1 MGPTVRLIRL
11 ESIWTAFQWFT
22 LFHCCHG
29 AMEIWI
35 LLCFCKRESLNHCA
49 RCTVAMIGMLIVS
62 FPSAY
67 KIQQS
72 AGRTSCLLLLVHFVG
87 GRGDR
92 KNRAAFLCCSHN
104 QLFPIS
110 GWDLF
115 GAWRDLLITSSV
127 HGQSNGSTPGM
138 KFKLVSRNWHTL
150 LSMFETRRWGP
161 WGSATD
167 SWRSVV
173 LM

>member
-1 MGPTVRLIRL
+1 
-11 ESIWTAFQWFT
+11 
-22 LFHCCHG
+22 
-29 AMEIWI
+29 
-35 LLCFCKRESLNHCA
+35 
-49 RCTVAMIGMLIVS
+49 MIGMLIVS

-115 GAWRDLLITSSV
+115 GAWRDFLITSSV

-138 KFKLVSRNWHTL
+138 KFKLVSRN
-150 LSMFETRRWGP
+150 
-161 WGSATD
+161 
-167 SWRSVV
+167 
-173 LM
+173 